1 MTMNEAAR
9 ICARLIASGAIPRSE
24 APELDHPAIR
34 EDVETRLHQCGF
46 VLASSPYSD
55 HYGVR
60 LANDIDAGVMDGPSN
75 LGLGANACALLTV
88 LWAKLVLQKRTAAE
102 TQHTPDAQQELLAGD
117 RREQVRE
124 FEPSVRFETLDREF
138 GRKLGGRTRL
148 LSLLGQLRRLKF
160 VTYRRLDAIRAGPL
174 LELAIDGEKMIGFI
188 RSRVLSQYLGTVE
201 GTLSAPHIEGT
212 HLRVLKSLS
221 EASQPPTISELEGR
235 TGIAR
240 RDLKKVL
247 RELRE
252 EQEVEVVGSGAKT
265 AYRLRSR
272 EA

>member
-138 GRKLGGRTRL
+138 GRKLGSRTRL
-148 LSLLGQLRRLKF
+148 LALLGQLRRLKF

-174 LELAIDGEKMIGFI
+174 LELAIDGERMIGFI
-188 RSRVLSQYLGTVE
+188 RSRVLSQYLESPGDST
-201 GTLSAPHIEGT
+201 GAAPDPIAGLT
-212 HLRVLKSLS
+212 QNVIRVLS
-221 EASQPPTISELEGR
+221 EACQPLSIADLERSIG
-235 TGIAR
+235 AHR
-240 RDLKKVL
+240 REIKQALKDL
-247 RELRE
+247 R
-252 EQEVEVVGSGAKT
+252 
-265 AYRLRSR
+265 
-272 EA
+272 

>member
-174 LELAIDGEKMIGFI
+174 LELAIDGEKMI
-188 RSRVLSQYLGTVE
+188 RSRVLS
-201 GTLSAPHIEGT
+201 
-212 HLRVLKSLS
+212 
-221 EASQPPTISELEGR
+221 
-235 TGIAR
+235 
-240 RDLKKVL
+240 
-247 RELRE
+247 
-252 EQEVEVVGSGAKT
+252 
-265 AYRLRSR
+265 
-272 EA
+272 